1 MWDQNPEPNVTAYR
15 VFVGTSA
22 GSYSETFDV
31 PSSQTSFVY
40 SSAVRGRRYYVA
52 VAAQVDDAVWGPR
65 STETSGTA
73 ATSATPGELSQFSA
87 NLAAAL
93 KANLETGPTGD
104 SLASSASIQVV
115 ASGLA
120 PVSAIAVSEAGV
132 GLFVEGGHTVRA
144 FDPQGIRAEPALTLD
159 DDVQIRDIALD
170 PAFDRTGRAYLAASR
185 THRERGREVTIERHR
200 LVGGGLGEA
209 LAVVPG
215 LEDHPAAR
223 TVLAVAY
230 DGRLAIAQSGV
241 VLAFTADGRVPE
253 TLASPRLGDGPAEP
267 ASAAWDAAGQAV
279 WLTGRNA
286 AGAPTVERLGGS
298 VPSRS
303 VMRPPE
309 MLADAVPVA
318 HVGSSGH
325 VGIAG
330 ASVEAVM
337 EFDPASGA
345 TTLMPVDLSRFGS
358 PVHLVSKAGAWYV
371 VLRATSANGATTDTV
386 VRVAARQGASQPI
399 N

>member
-1 MWDQNPEPNVTAYR
+1 MWDQNLEPNVTAYR

-31 PSSQTSFVY
+31 PGSQTSFVY
-40 SSAVRGRRYYVA
+40 SSAARGRRYYVA
-52 VAAQVDDAVWGPR
+52 VAAQVDNAVWGPR
-65 STETSGTA
+65 SSETSGTA
-73 ATSATPGELSQFSA
+73 ASSSTPGESSRFSTSHA
-87 NLAAAL
+87 QAL
-93 KANLETGPTGD
+93 NGNLETGPTGNP
-104 SLASSASIQVV
+104 LVTSASIDVV
-115 ASGLA
+115 ATGLA

-144 FDPQGIRAEPALTLD
+144 FDPQGIRAEPALTLE

-170 PAFDRTGRAYLAASR
+170 PAFDKTGRAYLAASR

-215 LEDHPAAR
+215 LEDHPASR
-223 TVLAVAY
+223 TVLAVAH
-230 DGRLAIAQSGV
+230 DGRLAVAQSGV
-241 VLAFTADGRVPE
+241 VLAFTGDGRVPE
-253 TLASPRLGDGPAEP
+253 TLASPRLGDGPLEP
-267 ASAAWDAAGQAV
+267 ASVAWDAAGQAV

-286 AGAPTVERLGGS
+286 AGATVERLGGS
-298 VPSRS
+298 APARN
-303 VMRPPE
+303 VMRLPA

-318 HVGSSGH
+318 HVGTSGY

-345 TTLMPVDLSRFGS
+345 ATRMPVDLSRFGR
-358 PVHLVSKAGAWYV
+358 PVHVVSKAGAWYV
-371 VLRATSANGATTDTV
+371 VLRATSDNGTTIDTV
-386 VRVAARQGASQPI
+386 IRVAARQGASQPI

>member
-1 MWDQNPEPNVTAYR
+1 MWDQNREPNVTAYR

-22 GSYSETFDV
+22 GSYSEQFDV

-40 SSAVRGRRYYVA
+40 SSAVPGRRYYVA

-65 STETSGTA
+65 SSEASGTA
-73 ATSATPGELSQFSA
+73 SASTASGESSRFSPSG
-87 NLAAAL
+87 AAL
-93 KANLETGPTGD
+93 NRNLETGPTGD
-104 SLASSASIQVV
+104 PLVTSASIEVV

-144 FDPQGIRAEPALTLD
+144 FDTQGIRAEPALTLD
-159 DDVQIRDIALD
+159 DDVKIQDIALD
-170 PAFDRTGRAYLAASR
+170 PAFDQTGRAYLAASR
-185 THRERGREVTIERHR
+185 TRRERGREVTIERHR
-200 LVGGGLGEA
+200 LVGGGLGEG

-215 LEDHPAAR
+215 LEDHPASR
-223 TVLAVAY
+223 TVLAVAP
-230 DGRLAIAQSGV
+230 DGRLAVAQSGV
-241 VLAFTADGRVPE
+241 VLAFTGDGRVPE
-253 TLASPRLGDGPAEP
+253 AMASPRLGDGPAEP
-267 ASAAWDAAGQAV
+267 ASVAWDGDGQAV

-298 VPSRS
+298 VPARN
-303 VMRPPE
+303 VMRPPA

-318 HVGSSGH
+318 HVGTSGH

-345 TTLMPVDLSRFGS
+345 ATRMPVDLSRFGR
-358 PVHLVSKAGAWYV
+358 PVHVVSKAGAWYV
-371 VLRATSANGATTDTV
+371 VLRATSDSGTTADTV
-386 VRVAARQGASQPI
+386 VRVAARQGPSQPI